1 MTDSHP
7 SALFLVFLRLGAT
20 TFGGPAAHIAVME
33 DDFVRRRQWLTRE
46 AFLELVAVSNLLPG
60 PTSTELALHVGFVRA
75 GLSGLLAAGI
85 GFILPG
91 TLATAAIAAAY
102 VAAGDLPWVEGVLYG
117 VKPMAVAVVA
127 AAGVTLLPAGVNT
140 VAKGLAF
147 VAALMAAASGL
158 HELGVLGV
166 GAAAALL
173 GARWRATATAPVLVP
188 LWGLAAPALAVSAA
202 GPWAIFGTF
211 FKIGSLLFG
220 SGYVLFAFLNAE
232 LVDRLQWLTPQAL
245 LDAIAVG
252 QVTPGPVFTTATFI
266 GYVIDGP
273 RGAFAATAGVFLPA
287 FVFVAASG
295 PLVRLLRGSGASR
308 ALMDGVVAASLA
320 LLVMVTV
327 ALASSGLVDVW
338 TWGLALAAF
347 TVLIVWR
354 VNPMWCLLAGA
365 AVGLLVALAG

>member
-1 MTDSHP
+1 
-7 SALFLVFLRLGAT
+7 
-20 TFGGPAAHIAVME
+20 ME

>member
-1 MTDSHP
+1 
-7 SALFLVFLRLGAT
+7 
-20 TFGGPAAHIAVME
+20 
-33 DDFVRRRQWLTRE
+33 
-46 AFLELVAVSNLLPG
+46 
-60 PTSTELALHVGFVRA
+60 
-75 GLSGLLAAGI
+75 
-85 GFILPG
+85 
-91 TLATAAIAAAY
+91 
-102 VAAGDLPWVEGVLYG
+102 
-117 VKPMAVAVVA
+117 MAVAVVA

-365 AVGLLVALAG
+365 AVGLLVAMAG